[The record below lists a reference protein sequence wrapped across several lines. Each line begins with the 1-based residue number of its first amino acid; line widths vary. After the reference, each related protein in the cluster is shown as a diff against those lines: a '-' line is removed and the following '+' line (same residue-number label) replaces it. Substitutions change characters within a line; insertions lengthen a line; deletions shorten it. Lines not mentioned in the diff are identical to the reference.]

1 MEGRVDYKSAGVDTD
16 SHKLALD
23 KVKDKIRRT
32 FGKRVVGDVGHFGGL
47 YEVPG
52 DPGRVLVATT
62 DGLGTKVHLLARLGY
77 HDRVGRDLVNHCLND
92 IGVMGATPLFFLDY
106 IAGASLKP
114 SILAPLLDG
123 FAQAC
128 LDEHVS
134 MIGGETA
141 EMPGVYEPGCY
152 DVAGFLV
159 GIVARTDILDGRD
172 IQPGDCILGFPSN
185 GLHTNGYSLA
195 TRALF
200 DAGGLTTASS
210 MPDGAGTVGDALA
223 ATHLSYRRELDALRS
238 LARGFAH
245 ITGGGLVENVPRI
258 LPVGCDAVFRR
269 NSWDIPSIFPL
280 IQESGDVDPVEMDRV
295 FNMGLGMVA
304 VLPQTSLA
312 DAGKNLRRNDLPY
325 RVVGEV
331 VPGTREARIIDE

>member
-1 MEGRVDYKSAGVDTD
+1 MDYKSAGVDTD

-52 DPGRVLVATT
+52 DPSRVLVATT
-62 DGLGTKVHLLARLGY
+62 DGLGTKVHLLATLGF

-106 IAGASLKP
+106 IAGASLTP
-114 SILAPLLDG
+114 TILAPLLDG
-123 FAQAC
+123 FAEAC
-128 LDEHVS
+128 LGEHVS
-134 MIGGETA
+134 LIGGETA

-159 GIVARTDILDGRD
+159 GIVARSEIMDGHDIR
-172 IQPGDCILGFPSN
+172 PGDRILGFPSN

-200 DAGGLTTASS
+200 DAGGLTPASA
-210 MPDGAGTVGDALA
+210 MPDGGGTVGDALA
-223 ATHLSYRRELDALRS
+223 ATHVSYRRELDALRT

-258 LPVGCDAVFRR
+258 LPAGCDAVFRR
-269 NSWDIPSIFPL
+269 TRWDVPSIFPL
-280 IQESGDVDPVEMDRV
+280 IQECGHVDPVEMDRV

-304 VLPQTSLA
+304 VIPEGSLA
-312 DAGKNLRRNDLPY
+312 EAEHALHGQDLACCVAG
-325 RVVGEV
+325 EI
-331 VPGTREARIIDE
+331 VPGTGEARIVDE

>member
-1 MEGRVDYKSAGVDTD
+1 MDYKSAGVDTD

-23 KVKDKIRRT
+23 RVKDKIRRT

-52 DPGRVLVATT
+52 DPDRVLVATT

-77 HDRVGRDLVNHCLND
+77 HDRVGHDLVNHCLND
-92 IGVMGATPLFFLDY
+92 IGVMGASPLFFLDY
-106 IAGASLKP
+106 IAGASLTP
-114 SILAPLLDG
+114 AILAPLLDG

-128 LDEHVS
+128 LDESVS

-141 EMPGVYEPGCY
+141 EMPGVYEQGSY

-159 GIVARTDILDGRD
+159 GIVDRSAILDGGS
-172 IQPGDCILGFPSN
+172 IKPGDCILGFPSN

-200 DAGGLTTASS
+200 ERGGLTVASPVS
-210 MPDGAGTVGDALA
+210 EGAETIGNALA
-223 ATHLSYRRELDALRS
+223 ATHISYRRELETLRG
-238 LARGFAH
+238 LAAGFAH

-258 LPVGCDAVFRR
+258 LPAGCDAVFRR
-269 NSWDIPSIFPL
+269 NNWDVPPIFPL
-280 IQESGDVDPVEMDRV
+280 IQKTGGVDPVEMDRV
-295 FNMGLGMVA
+295 FNMGLGLIA
-304 VLPQTSLA
+304 VLPLSSLA
-312 DAGKNLRRNDLPY
+312 EAERALQAGTLSCC
-325 RVVGEV
+325 VVGEI
-331 VPGTREARIIDE
+331 VPGTGETRIIDE